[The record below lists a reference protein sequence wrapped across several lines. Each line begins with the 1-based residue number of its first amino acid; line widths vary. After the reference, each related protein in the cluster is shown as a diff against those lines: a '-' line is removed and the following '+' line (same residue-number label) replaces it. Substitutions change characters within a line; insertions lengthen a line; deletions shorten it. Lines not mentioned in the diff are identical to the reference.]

1 MADITGNISPVNGTI
16 SIIYPTIAGSITY
29 GIGKG
34 EIVPEYKGEYTVLPQ
49 AAEDKVLSTKGT
61 KLTKDITVKKIPY
74 YETSNES
81 GGNTVYIAGQIEF
94 Y

>member
-1 MADITGNISPVNGTI
+1 MANTTGNISPVSGTG
-16 SIIYPTIAGSITY
+16 SITYPIITGNITY

-34 EIVPEYKGEYTVLPQ
+34 ESVPEYKGEYTVLPQ
-49 AAEDKVLSTKGT
+49 ASEETVLSTKGT
-61 KLTKDITVKKIPY
+61 KLTKNITVKKIPY

-81 GGNTVYIAGQIEF
+81 GGNTVYIAGQLEF